1 MSPVSPAP
9 DERRPLLNGNG
20 TSDNAVN
27 SSWKLLLILS
37 GVYLGGFTAAL
48 DSTLVATL
56 SGPISASFGSLH
68 LLSWLASA
76 YFIATAVSQP
86 LSGKL
91 TDIYG
96 RRAGLLLANAVFAI
110 GNLICA
116 LSHSA
121 SLLIL
126 GRVVAGIGGGGL
138 APIGAFVMSDLIPL
152 RSRALWQGVANICW
166 GLGSGLGG
174 YYGGLVNDT
183 IGWRWAFIIQIPFS
197 ILAMALVA
205 INIRIPVE
213 QSKATKLERI
223 DILGALA
230 LVTAMV
236 LMLLGLSSAGNTV
249 AWTHPLVLTSLPLA
263 ALFLSM
269 FVFVEVHYA
278 AEPIIPLRLFANL
291 TVAAVCLI
299 HFFSSMARF
308 GLLFYGP
315 IYFQVQGYSPSQTGL
330 RFIADSTGIAITSLS
345 CGIVV
350 RFTGKYFALGGLT
363 QVIFLAGLGLVSTL
377 MLDTPPWPPFI
388 YLFLVGVGFSGI
400 LTTTVVALVASVEQ
414 KNQAVTTSASYAS
427 RSTGSV
433 VGIAVSGAIY
443 QNVLKKGLWQR
454 LGGLREAK
462 HLIEKVENNLRAIHD
477 LDPDLERGVMQ
488 VHMHALKHVFFALL
502 AFAVLGAVLHGF
514 VKEYKLYKTIA
525 RTEDSEERTLDS

>member
-9 DERRPLLNGNG
+9 DERRPLLNENH
-20 TSDNAVN
+20 SIENVAN
-27 SSWKLLLILS
+27 SNWKLLVILS

-56 SGPISASFGSLH
+56 SGPISASFGSLP

-96 RRAGLLLANAVFAI
+96 RLPGLLLANAVFAI

-116 LSHSA
+116 CSHSA

-138 APIGAFVMSDLIPL
+138 APIASFVMSDLVPL
-152 RSRALWQGVANICW
+152 RSRALWQGVGNICW
-166 GLGSGLGG
+166 GLGSGVGG

-183 IGWRWAFIIQIPFS
+183 IGWRWAFIIQVPIS
-197 ILAMALVA
+197 VLAMVLVA

-213 QSKATKLERI
+213 QSKGTKLERI
-223 DILGALA
+223 DVLGALA
-230 LVTAMV
+230 LVATMV

-263 ALFLSM
+263 AVFLFI
-269 FVFVEVHYA
+269 FVLVEVRYA
-278 AEPIIPLRLFANL
+278 AEPIIPLRLFANR
-291 TVAAVCLI
+291 TVAAVCLT

-330 RFIADSTGIAITSLS
+330 RFIADSTGIGITSLS

-350 RFTGKYFALGGLT
+350 RSTGRYLALGGLM
-363 QVIFLAGLGLVSTL
+363 QVIFLAGLGLIITL

-388 YLFLVGVGFSGI
+388 YLFLVGVGFSGM

-414 KNQAVTTSASYAS
+414 KYQAVTTSASYAC

-433 VGIAVSGAIY
+433 VGIAISGAIY
-443 QNVLKKGLWQR
+443 QNVLKKGLWRR
-454 LGGLREAK
+454 LGGLRDAK
-462 HLIEKVENNLRAIHD
+462 HLIEKVENNLRAMHD
-477 LDPDLERGVMQ
+477 LDPDLERGIMQ
-488 VHMHALKHVFFALL
+488 VHMYALRHVFFSLL
-502 AFAVLGAVLHGF
+502 AVAVLGAVSNGF
-514 VKEYKLYKTIA
+514 VKEYKLYNTMA
-525 RTEDSEERTLDS
+525 RSEDAEE

>member
-1 MSPVSPAP
+1 MSSESPAP
-9 DERRPLLNGNG
+9 DERRPLLDESGSSGN
-20 TSDNAVN
+20 TAN
-27 SSWKLLLILS
+27 SNWKLFVILS
-37 GVYLGGFTAAL
+37 GIYIGAFTSAL

-56 SGPISASFGSLH
+56 SGPISASFGSLQ

-76 YFIATAVSQP
+76 YFVATAVSQP

-96 RRAGLLLANAVFAI
+96 RRSGLLLANAVFAI
-110 GNLICA
+110 GNLICGLA
-116 LSHSA
+116 HSA
-121 SLLIL
+121 TLLIF

-138 APIGAFVMSDLIPL
+138 APIGAFVMSDLVPL
-152 RSRALWQGVANICW
+152 RSRGMWIGVANICW

-197 ILAMALVA
+197 IFAMILVA
-205 INIRIPVE
+205 IYIKIPVE

-223 DILGALA
+223 DVLGASA
-230 LVTAMV
+230 LVITMV

-249 AWTHPLVLTSLPLA
+249 PWTHPLVLTCLPLA
-263 ALFLSM
+263 LVFLNI
-269 FVFVEVHYA
+269 FIYVEIQYA
-278 AEPIIPLRLFANL
+278 AEPIIPLRLFANR
-291 TVAAVCLI
+291 TVAAVCLT

-330 RFIADSTGIAITSLS
+330 RFITDSAGIAISSLS

-350 RFTGKYFALGGLT
+350 RSTGRYLALSGLG
-363 QVIFLAGLGLVSTL
+363 QVIFLAGLGLVCTVV
-377 MLDTPPWPPFI
+377 LDTPSWPPFI
-388 YLFLVGVGFSGI
+388 YLFLVGVGFSAM
-400 LTTTVVALVASVEQ
+400 LTTTAVALVASVEQ
-414 KNQAVTTSASYAS
+414 KYQAVTTSASYAS

-443 QNVLKKGLWQR
+443 QNALTKGLWQR
-454 LGGLREAK
+454 LGDLADAK
-462 HLIEKVENNLRAIHD
+462 HLIEEVKNNLKAMHD
-477 LDPDLERGVMQ
+477 MSPDLERRIMQ
-488 VHMHALKHVFFALL
+488 VNMSALKHVFFVLL
-502 AFAVLGAVLHGF
+502 GFAILGAVSNGF
-514 VKEYKLYKTIA
+514 VKEYKLYKTVA
-525 RTEDSEERTLDS
+525 RNEDAEE